1 MTLIEFASGICDG
14 FQTSPEY
21 AVEGTKISGSPVPC
35 DS

>member
-1 MTLIEFASGICDG
+1 MIFNELASGICEG

-21 AVEGTKISGSPVPC
+21 AVDGTKMSGSPRPW